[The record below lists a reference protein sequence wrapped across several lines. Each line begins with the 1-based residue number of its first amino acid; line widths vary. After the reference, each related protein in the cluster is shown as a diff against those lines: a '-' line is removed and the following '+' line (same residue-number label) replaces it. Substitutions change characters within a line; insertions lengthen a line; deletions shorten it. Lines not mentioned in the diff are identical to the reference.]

1 MPDNLGQ
8 DEYELLAR
16 IAHRYYAD
24 GRTQEEVAQE
34 FGLSRPK
41 VQRLLERAR
50 WSGVV
55 DIHIEAPPWLH
66 LDLEAQLR
74 ETFGLSDAIVGPAR
88 PDPQSQRE
96 EVARSAARYLERR
109 LHDGCVVAVSHG
121 RDTGEV
127 PRFFRPGRRLD
138 CTFVSAMGGSPRVD
152 APTNPNEICR
162 ALAERSGGQAVSLY
176 APAHVESAE
185 MRDRLLEQDAVAHT
199 LRVAAAASVA
209 LVGIGGTDDACTMVR
224 SGCFS
229 AEEIARLRR
238 GGAVGDVLG
247 NYVDAQGQLIAS
259 VDSGRLIGLSIHDLR
274 RIETVV
280 AVVSEPEKPKA
291 ILGVLRAGVVDVLIV
306 DEGNA
311 RAILALA
318 GETSGAGPVR
328 LAERPAAQRS
338 SAEEVM
344 SGTTVR

>member
-1 MPDNLGQ
+1 MPENLGQ

-24 GRTQEEVAQE
+24 GRTQEEVARD

-55 DIHIEAPPWLH
+55 DIHVEAPPWLN
-66 LDLEAQLR
+66 LDLEAHLR
-74 ETFGLSDAIVGPAR
+74 ETFQLSDAIVSPAR
-88 PDPQSQRE
+88 EHPQARRE

-109 LHDGCVVAVSHG
+109 LSDGCVVAVSHG

-138 CTFVSAMGGSPRVD
+138 CTFVSAMGGSPLVD

-162 ALAERSGGQAVSLY
+162 ALAERSGGRAVSLY

-185 MRDRLLEQDAVAHT
+185 MRDRLLAQDAVAET
-199 LRVAAAASVA
+199 LRIAAGATIA

-229 AEEIARLRR
+229 TEEIARLRR
-238 GGAVGDVLG
+238 WGAVGDVLG
-247 NYVDAQGQLIAS
+247 NYVDAEGKLIAS
-259 VDSGRLIGLSIHDLR
+259 PESGRLISLSIDELR

-280 AVVSEPEKPKA
+280 AVVSESEKPHA
-291 ILGVLRAGVVDVLIV
+291 ILGVLRAGVIDVLIV
-306 DEGNA
+306 DEVNA
-311 RAILALA
+311 RAVLGLA
-318 GETSGAGPVR
+318 GATGGTA
-328 LAERPAAQRS
+328 
-338 SAEEVM
+338 
-344 SGTTVR
+344 SGTDEGRSTA